1 MARKTAGVSSAS
13 VQNFV
18 IDAGAVYV
26 NLGEVDERLLGAT
39 RGGNSFEIE
48 QDVKLVEIDG
58 VKGASMGARR
68 VIESNAELWPILLEV
83 TTENI
88 IISHCGSRRNGLHRR
103 KHNTRTNGAKP

>member
-68 VIESNAELWPILLEV
+68 VIESNARIVANLIRSD
-83 TTENI
+83 N
-88 IISHCGSRRNGLHRR
+88 R
-103 KHNTRTNGAKP
+103 KYYY